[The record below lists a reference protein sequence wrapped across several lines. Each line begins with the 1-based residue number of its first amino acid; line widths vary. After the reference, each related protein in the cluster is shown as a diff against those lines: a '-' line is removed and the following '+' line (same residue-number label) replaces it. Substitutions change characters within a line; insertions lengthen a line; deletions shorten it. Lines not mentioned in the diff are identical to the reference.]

1 MKKVIFLPIIIMFLI
16 VNSAIAQQYYPFQTD
31 TAKWSVTSWF
41 HNYPGGYS
49 HETVFF
55 FINGDTIFDTVT
67 YSKIYRVVPQST
79 YEIDTASAEY
89 IGGLRED
96 SQKHIYYKPGELN
109 QEFTIH
115 CYIENSTLDEF
126 LLYRFDVALGDVFE
140 LNEFIPFPVGV
151 AGVDSVLV
159 GSHYRRRLQIAGTQY
174 EDWIEGIG
182 SMTSLFGNFCPLF
195 ESADDLWCYEDPE
208 TFFIGPMNET
218 ERCTYFI
225 VGQEENHSSEITLF
239 PNPATNLIQINNSE
253 NQPINQILFF
263 DQLGHLVWQIA
274 NPDKTIDVS
283 KLSPG
288 MYVVEIVSG
297 NTHLKR
303 KLVIN

>member
-1 MKKVIFLPIIIMFLI
+1 MKKTILLPIIIMFLI
-16 VNSAIAQQYYPFQTD
+16 VNSSMAQQYYPFQTD

-140 LNEFIPFPVGV
+140 LNEFIPFPLGV
-151 AGVDSVLV
+151 TEVDSVLV
-159 GSHYRRRLQIAGTQY
+159 GSQYRRRLQIAGLQY

-195 ESADDLWCYEDPE
+195 ESGDDLWCYEDPE

-218 ERCTYFI
+218 DRCTYSI
-225 VGQEENHSSEITLF
+225 VGQEENLTSEITLF
-239 PNPATNLIQINNSE
+239 PNPATHLIQINNPD
-253 NQPINQILFF
+253 NQPINQVLFF
-263 DQLGHLVWQIA
+263 DQLGHLVWQVP

-288 MYVVEIVSG
+288 MYVVEIVLQ
-297 NTHLKR
+297 NIRIKR
-303 KLVIN
+303 KLAVN

>member
-1 MKKVIFLPIIIMFLI
+1 MKKAYLLLVILLVVSTKFAMT
-16 VNSAIAQQYYPFQTD
+16 QTYYPFQTD

-96 SQKHIYYKPGELN
+96 NQKHIYYKPAKLN

-151 AGVDSVLV
+151 EGVDSVLV
-159 GSHYRRRLQIAGTQY
+159 GSQYRRRLQIGGLQY

-195 ESADDLWCYEDPE
+195 ESGDDLWCYEDPE

-218 ERCTYFI
+218 DRCTYFI

-239 PNPATNLIQINNSE
+239 PNPATHLFQINNPE

-263 DQLGHLVWQIA
+263 DQLGHLVWQVP

-283 KLSPG
+283 KFSPG
-288 MYVVEIVSG
+288 IYVVEIVCE
-297 NTHLKR
+297 NTHLRR

>member
-1 MKKVIFLPIIIMFLI
+1 MKKVIFLPIIIMLFFI
-16 VNSAIAQQYYPFQTD
+16 NSAIAQQYYPFQTD

-96 SQKHIYYKPGELN
+96 SQKHIYYKPAKLN

-151 AGVDSVLV
+151 TGVDSVLV
-159 GSHYRRRLQIAGTQY
+159 GSQYRRRLQIGGLQY

-195 ESADDLWCYEDPE
+195 ESGDDLWCYEDPE
-208 TFFIGPMNET
+208 TFFFGPMNET
-218 ERCTYFI
+218 ERCTYYI
-225 VGQEENHSSEITLF
+225 VGLDENSSSDIALF
-239 PNPATNLIQINNSE
+239 PNPATNLIQINNPK

-263 DQLGHLVWQIA
+263 DQLGHLVWQVP

-283 KLSPG
+283 RFSPG
-288 MYVVEIVSG
+288 IYVVEIVCE
-297 NTHLKR
+297 NTHLRR